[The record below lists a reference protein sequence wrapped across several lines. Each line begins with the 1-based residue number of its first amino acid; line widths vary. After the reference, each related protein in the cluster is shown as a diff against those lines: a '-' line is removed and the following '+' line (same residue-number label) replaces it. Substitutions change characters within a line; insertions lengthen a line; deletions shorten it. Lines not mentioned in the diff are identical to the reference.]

1 MNERDEAEA
10 RAVLA
15 ELTCLRIDAEPEAME
30 IAALLRFAA
39 RAKAEALREA
49 AETFNG
55 FVDERVRHSRTFVP
69 GDSREDCLLTKAS
82 EAGRCADWCVRMA
95 AKLERST

>member
-1 MNERDEAEA
+1 MNERDEARA
-10 RAVLA
+10 RALLALIRDSSSVQDDIDAVLA
-15 ELTCLRIDAEPEAME
+15 FER
-30 IAALLRFAA
+30 
-39 RAKAEALREA
+39 RAKAAALREA

-82 EAGRCADWCVRMA
+82 EAGRCADWCARMA
-95 AKLERST
+95 AKLEEPT